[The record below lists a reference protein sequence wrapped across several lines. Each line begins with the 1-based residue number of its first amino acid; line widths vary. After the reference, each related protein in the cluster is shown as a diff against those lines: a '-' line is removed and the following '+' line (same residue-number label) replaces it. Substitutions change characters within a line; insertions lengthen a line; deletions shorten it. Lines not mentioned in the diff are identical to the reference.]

1 MDAPDECGWGVEE
14 HLELFFKHFSF
25 GKNQN
30 MFCQSLSLNF
40 KTRGFQRKFNL
51 NISTSFT
58 PSLQKCSPEKVDW
71 CPRRLFK
78 GHFYIL
84 LVSFKL

>member
-1 MDAPDECGWGVEE
+1 MAPDGFGWGVEE

-40 KTRGFQRKFNL
+40 MGLQNAKKCIWRALFQELLRR
-51 NISTSFT
+51 SF
-58 PSLQKCSPEKVDW
+58 SC
-71 CPRRLFK
+71 
-78 GHFYIL
+78 I
-84 LVSFKL
+84 